1 WWRGWSR
8 SAASRRVADER
19 AELTPRR
26 GRAACAS
33 RAPRVPRARPRAEG
47 RGRARPKRQRN
58 LIASARA
65 RRFSPCSLRA
75 NSARSSCAVA
85 HAALGRPVVSSPARA
100 LKNLCTAAVAPALLA
115 GASSA
120 RAESEERALPDYDGR
135 GGRATT
141 PGDVLLWVPRVI
153 LFPPYVL
160 AQFVVRRPLG
170 WLIAGAERAGVPA
183 WLYDFFTFD
192 EHRAGVVP
200 TALLDFDFYP
210 SVGLYGFWNDVGFRG
225 HQLRLRGSFGGEEW
239 LAAGFSE
246 RVVFDAAGRD
256 RIRL

>member
-1 WWRGWSR
+1 
-8 SAASRRVADER
+8 
-19 AELTPRR
+19 
-26 GRAACAS
+26 
-33 RAPRVPRARPRAEG
+33 
-47 RGRARPKRQRN
+47 
-58 LIASARA
+58 
-65 RRFSPCSLRA
+65 
-75 NSARSSCAVA
+75 
-85 HAALGRPVVSSPARA
+85 
-100 LKNLCTAAVAPALLA
+100 
-115 GASSA
+115 
-120 RAESEERALPDYDGR
+120 
-135 GGRATT
+135 
-141 PGDVLLWVPRVI
+141 VPRVI

-256 RIRL
+256 RIRLDARVQRRPDFTFFGLGPDTRQSALVRYGQDRRELALSFDQGGRR